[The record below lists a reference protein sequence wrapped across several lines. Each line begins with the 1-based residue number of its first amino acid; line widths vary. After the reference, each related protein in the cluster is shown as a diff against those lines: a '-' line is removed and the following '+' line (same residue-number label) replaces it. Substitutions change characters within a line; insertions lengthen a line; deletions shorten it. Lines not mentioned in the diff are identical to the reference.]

1 MRLIHP
7 FQNES
12 ESASLDGLTIENRTT
27 HVAIY
32 GNISLTR
39 DKAGLARARQL
50 RDLLQDVAQ
59 ALEGEAEHLP
69 DEVTSKA
76 TTTAKNPFA

>member
-1 MRLIHP
+1 MGLIHP

-12 ESASLDGLTIENRTT
+12 ESASLDALTIENRTT

-32 GNISLTR
+32 GNIGLTR
-39 DKAGLARARQL
+39 DKAGLALARQL
-50 RDLLQDVAQ
+50 RDLLQDVVQ
-59 ALEGEAEHLP
+59 ALESETDHLP

-76 TTTAKNPFA
+76 TTTVKNPFA